1 MEYGFADMFFLRAGT
16 HFGHDTADMSLGA
29 GLQINSDEFSMAL
42 DYAYVNY
49 GILDYTHQ
57 FGLNFKF

>member
-1 MEYGFADMFFLRAGT
+1 LGLGFNLQTEG
-16 HFGHDTADMSLGA
+16 FGLG
-29 GLQINSDEFSMAL
+29 I

-49 GILDYTHQ
+49 GVLDYTHQ